1 MLFCP
6 PGGPSSPHAGPA
18 SQPGPGGSLTGAH
31 KRLWAQVQLLCAA
44 PQGVLQTQ
52 VTAGPSTSSQDVA
65 GEPLWGRP
73 IRHPAHGCPR
83 GAGQPPDTRGAAVG
97 TSFPALRVE
106 EVWRPGCG
114 LPPSPI
120 GRGPAVSQPG
130 YKPEPVLVV
139 TLEPPSPVRRAC
151 STRLSAG
158 LARPSGPRR
167 RCRRASRCL
176 EGCCRPGR
184 VEAVLRTPVAGGRG
198 AGSLGLRLDG
208 RPPPTVSPPP
218 TWGGHLLPFCLL
230 SPISFPAPARGQR
243 RDSGPV
249 TREGGPDGV
258 DVPRWPCRDC
268 TAPRAH
274 GAGCGW
280 GDRPSPHG
288 PFRPAGADR
297 LGPDMECR
305 ASAGSTEEAR
315 ASLSRCCDG
324 Q

>member
-1 MLFCP
+1 MA
-6 PGGPSSPHAGPA
+6 AGLWSAALPDW
-18 SQPGPGGSLTGAH
+18 PRTGRVTA
-31 KRLWAQVQLLCAA
+31 R
-44 PQGVLQTQ
+44 LQTR
-52 VTAGPSTSSQDVA
+52 ARS
-65 GEPLWGRP
+65 
-73 IRHPAHGCPR
+73 R
-83 GAGQPPDTRGAAVG
+83 GYVG
-97 TSFPALRVE
+97 TP
-106 EVWRPGCG
+106 
-114 LPPSPI
+114 
-120 GRGPAVSQPG
+120 
-130 YKPEPVLVV
+130 
-139 TLEPPSPVRRAC
+139 
-151 STRLSAG
+151 
-158 LARPSGPRR
+158 LARAPCVLHAPF
-167 RCRRASRCL
+167 
-176 EGCCRPGR
+176 CRPGS
-184 VEAVLRTPVAGGRG
+184 AVGSASPLSTRKSLPGRLLPSRTCRG
-198 AGSLGLRLDG
+198 SPAHASGWWAGSRQPWPPPG
-208 RPPPTVSPPP
+208 RPPPAHRVSPTHLGGAPAAVLPP
-218 TWGGHLLPFCLL
+218 V
-230 SPISFPAPARGQR
+230 PISFPAPARGQR